1 MSDIDNQPFADLSSA
16 PLPTEKTVRRR
27 RSLLFQPF
35 RFGVFNYRM
44 LRMITKGHH

>member
-1 MSDIDNQPFADLSSA
+1 MSDVNDQPFADLSAA
-16 PLPTEKTVRRR
+16 PLPTEKTLRRR
-27 RSLLFQPF
+27 KSLVFQPV